1 MLIVLLFHSEIS
13 STCQLRIF
21 TEMDAD
27 LDEVLLDGPWRSQH
41 GYFSLPAVR
50 AGDLRR
56 VEFSFVYSVLE
67 TEVRYSAW
75 SFELSEEGVPLPFL
89 E

>member
-1 MLIVLLFHSEIS
+1 MALPRTTQYKIQGLGQMLIVLLFHSEIS

-50 AGDLRR
+50 ARDQRR
-56 VEFSFVYSVLE
+56 VKFDCSEIVL
-67 TEVRYSAW
+67 
-75 SFELSEEGVPLPFL
+75 FCMEL
-89 E
+89 